1 MSSAKRGT
9 WAWRAKLAWA
19 LLGPSIVLLIQ
30 VEAVLVIADSFGG
43 LGLRVDATRWTA
55 SVAFAALLLVT
66 AAQFATGLWK
76 RTRDARKELLGNRL
90 DTETKLLSELRSDK
104 ATEPSSSAPSPGLT
118 ISSQAELQPSVGPS
132 DTKTRPK
139 GEETS
144 PLDVLP
150 DRCIRR
156 LAFGDDSQFRKI
168 IIRFGLEPTWAYQ
181 TLDELGAPAARALSH
196 QTQLLDARASGD
208 TTALAVALASFV
220 GAAVV
225 IVPSASHR
233 WVTVVAIAVI
243 LLLAQAR
250 WTASMRSSTGIRRR
264 EEQYYPQ
271 LERLLELHRF
281 ELYKALAIEAPRDAR
296 DERGGELG
304 EWRQGRGDMQ
314 YALPESFGDS
324 DVREQVQG
332 LTDLLQGPELIGYEG
347 FVSWELHK
355 DQVQLV
361 FAKAPVDGADGS
373 TSLQVGGSGRG
384 SRAPFDITANSE
396 DVTLTQPRTA
406 VQVPVDG
413 RVTRVSFDTALRK
426 GAGKRRVPVV
436 WFEIRQRGR
445 FIQLLRVPVG
455 PDPQTPTIGEV
466 APDRPDT
473 PVLAPRPPAT
483 RGPTSPGGG

>member
-1 MSSAKRGT
+1 M
-9 WAWRAKLAWA
+9 
-19 LLGPSIVLLIQ
+19 VLLHKDSAERRGDQ
-30 VEAVLVIADSFGG
+30 PLGRPAGSLHPEA
-43 LGLRVDATRWTA
+43 
-55 SVAFAALLLVT
+55 
-66 AAQFATGLWK
+66 
-76 RTRDARKELLGNRL
+76 
-90 DTETKLLSELRSDK
+90 
-104 ATEPSSSAPSPGLT
+104 
-118 ISSQAELQPSVGPS
+118 
-132 DTKTRPK
+132 
-139 GEETS
+139 
-144 PLDVLP
+144 
-150 DRCIRR
+150 CIRGR
-156 LAFGDDSQFRKI
+156 LAVQEDHYPLRA
-168 IIRFGLEPTWAYQ
+168 RATWAYQ

-332 LTDLLQGPELIGYEG
+332 STDLLLEGPELIGYEG